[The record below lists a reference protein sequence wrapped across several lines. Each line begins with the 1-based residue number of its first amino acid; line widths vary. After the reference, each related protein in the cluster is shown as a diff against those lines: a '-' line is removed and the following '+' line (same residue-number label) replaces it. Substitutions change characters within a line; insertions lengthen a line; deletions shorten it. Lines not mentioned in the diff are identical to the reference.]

1 MDGSGVPV
9 AGLLQGSGDAK
20 DSEGAPCNRLWAL
33 NAHHCCSGWWVY
45 YSCLSFSP
53 RDAWQELINQKI
65 KVAFAKARQSA
76 AGPWGARRASTRP

>member
-1 MDGSGVPV
+1 MPV

-45 YSCLSFSP
+45 YSCLSFPP
-53 RDAWQELINQKI
+53 RDALLDLINQEI
-65 KVAFAKARQSA
+65 KVAFSKARQSA
-76 AGPWGARRASTRP
+76 AGPWGAGRASTRP